1 MNCTKC
7 QDGRIYTCMN
17 CYGPAVYDSEFR
29 DVFCN
34 TCEMLRENY
43 IVTVEACPICDPEA
57 SGKILDVVERGPDQ

>member
-1 MNCTKC
+1 
-7 QDGRIYTCMN
+7 MN
-17 CYGPAVYDSEFR
+17 CYGAADYDSEFR

-34 TCEMLRENY
+34 NCEMLREKY